1 MIPGGPDYESAVCA
15 QADPE
20 AFFPEKGGQNVS
32 PKALCNGVPGSGIDG
47 YGGRPPCPCRFSCLL
62 DALENN
68 ERFGVWGG
76 MSERERRALSR
87 EPLQGCEPPPATP
100 VKLEPRREASR
111 ALIHV
116 LSNGRRNRAS
126 RI

>member
-1 MIPGGPDYESAVCA
+1 MITEGPDYESALCA

-20 AFFPEKGGQNVS
+20 AFFPEKGGQNVI
-32 PKALCNGVPGSGIDG
+32 PKALCNGAPGDPVFG
-47 YGGRPPCPCRFSCLL
+47 YGARPPCPCRFSCLW

-68 ERFGVWGG
+68 ERYGVWGG

-87 EPLQGCEPPPATP
+87 EPLQGCEPPPAP
-100 VKLEPRREASR
+100 AKLEPRREASR

-116 LSNGRRNRAS
+116 LSNGRRNRAT
-126 RI
+126 RV